1 MTINTRYKKSLSE
14 AVFILSK
21 KLPTEDIKVK
31 QRLERAYDIVR
42 SLGSGYAI
50 TPRVNPATGDTFYQI
65 YKESTSLLEDNSVY
79 YTVDSQGCTCPDAI
93 SARAGLCKHRIA
105 TMLLEEMQS
114 ERA

>member
-1 MTINTRYKKSLSE
+1 M
-14 AVFILSK
+14 
-21 KLPTEDIKVK
+21 EDIKVK
-31 QRLERAYDIVR
+31 QRVERAYDIVR

-50 TPRVNPATGDTFYQI
+50 TPKTHPVTQEVTYRI

-114 ERA
+114 KRA